1 MCGYFGVR
9 DVGVF
14 ELDHGQPFS
23 ASFPFF
29 LEPFLF
35 WKFCGFPYM
44 YVEKLDFNN
53 LKAGS
58 VLIFFVSILV
68 DHSSSTIKHLFE

>member
-1 MCGYFGVR
+1 MGVL
-9 DVGVF
+9 GSEMF
-14 ELDHGQPFS
+14 ELEHGQPFS

-29 LEPFLF
+29 LEPSLF

-44 YVEKLDFNN
+44 YIEKLDFNN

-68 DHSSSTIKHLFE
+68 DHSSLTIKHLFE